1 MNIITLKVKR
11 KSLAAEIAIIK
22 KSERGQ
28 IGYARYLDRV
38 QGDGAKSGV
47 SAVFRDTYGHL
58 HHHRTV
64 KLRRMSRVSHLA
76 NGFIKGMPYH
86 KIEQKCRGED
96 SEQFMISLARAV
108 SEEISRFGHPEM
120 KNMVVKDRDMA
131 VSSWMNI

>member
-38 QGDGAKSGV
+38 QDAGAGS
-47 SAVFRDTYGHL
+47 SSRETYDHL

-76 NGFIKGMPYH
+76 NGFLKGMSYH
-86 KIEQKCRGED
+86 RIEQKCHGGD
-96 SEQFMISLARAV
+96 SEGFMTSLARAV
-108 SEEISRFGHPEM
+108 SEEISRFGPPEM
-120 KNMVVKDRDMA
+120 KNMAIKDRDMSIA
-131 VSSWMNI
+131 SWMNI